1 MEDTQYDLTG
11 KILDFEMGQLS
22 NDQAIDLFAELIKNG
37 MAWTLQGSYGRS
49 AMNLIES
56 GYISEQGEVLSYGV
70 EDY

>member
-1 MEDTQYDLTG
+1 MEDTQYDLRG

-56 GYISEQGEVLSYGV
+56 GYISEQGEVLSYIE

>member
-11 KILDFEMGQLS
+11 KILDFEMGHLS

-56 GYISEQGEVLSYGV
+56 GYISEQGEVLSYGE

>member
-56 GYISEQGEVLSYGV
+56 GYISEQGEVLSYGE
-70 EDY
+70 ED

>member
-56 GYISEQGEVLSYGV
+56 GYISEQGEVLSYIE

>member
-11 KILDFEMGQLS
+11 KILDFEMGHLS

-56 GYISEQGEVLSYGV
+56 GYISEQGEVLSYIE

>member
-1 MEDTQYDLTG
+1 MEDTQYDLRG

-56 GYISEQGEVLSYGV
+56 GYISEQGEVLSYGE

>member
-1 MEDTQYDLTG
+1 
-11 KILDFEMGQLS
+11 MGQLS

-56 GYISEQGEVLSYGV
+56 GYISEQGEVLSYGE

>member
-1 MEDTQYDLTG
+1 MEDTQYGLTG
-11 KILDFEMGQLS
+11 KILDFEMGHLS

-56 GYISEQGEVLSYGV
+56 GYISEQGEVLSYIE

>member
-56 GYISEQGEVLSYGV
+56 GYISEQGEVLSYGE